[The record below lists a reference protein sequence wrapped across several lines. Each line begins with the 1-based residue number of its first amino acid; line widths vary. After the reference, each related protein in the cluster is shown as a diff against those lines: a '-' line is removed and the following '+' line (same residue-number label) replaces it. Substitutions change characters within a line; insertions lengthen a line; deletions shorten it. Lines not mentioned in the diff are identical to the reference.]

1 MVKRQ
6 RWRERGQE
14 DSHASLEHLSLCLR
28 GKNSSLHYMK
38 QLRRARKQRQK
49 RSKAY
54 WNKGGRDAY
63 HIGKITDGVL
73 ILWITIQKNNILNGN
88 YDTVG
93 WNTAICYSST
103 ETSPQ
108 AKFRALPATF
118 DSMSPVICC
127 SVPPRVTDAMCQIP
141 CFFPTVL
148 SLLHLISKKGA
159 ETAGREKPE
168 WHIPAATLGRTNN
181 DSLVRGTLYP
191 WHIGLQV
198 EVGSRV
204 F

>member
-1 MVKRQ
+1 
-6 RWRERGQE
+6 
-14 DSHASLEHLSLCLR
+14 
-28 GKNSSLHYMK
+28 MK
-38 QLRRARKQRQK
+38 QLRRARKQRQA

-54 WNKGGRDAY
+54 WNKGGRDI
-63 HIGKITDGVL
+63 HHTGKITDGAL
-73 ILWITIQKNNILNGN
+73 LLQITIQKNNILNGN
-88 YDTVG
+88 YGTMG
-93 WNTAICYSST
+93 WNTDTAVCHST
-103 ETSPQ
+103 ESSPR

-127 SVPPRVTDAMCQIP
+127 SIPSRVTDAMCQIP

-181 DSLVRGTLYP
+181 DSLVRRATVPLAHMFACGRGFTYLLEET
-191 WHIGLQV
+191 HVALA
-198 EVGSRV
+198 SHRV
-204 F
+204 SEHLWT